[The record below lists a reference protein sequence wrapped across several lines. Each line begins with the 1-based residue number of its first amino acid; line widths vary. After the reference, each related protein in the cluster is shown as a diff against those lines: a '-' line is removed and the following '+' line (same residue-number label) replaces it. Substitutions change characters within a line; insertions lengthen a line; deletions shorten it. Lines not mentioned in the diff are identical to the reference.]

1 MTPRPGPSFTRLA
14 GPGGL
19 GQAAPAGATALPD
32 FTCHILAAASPLL
45 PRLAAL
51 PFKLA
56 IALPGPRPRPGFS
69 RLALG
74 VVRAILRRHSQVLP
88 LPAFLSSGLTGQ
100 RLGLS
105 CFARAAA
112 GIRTPRP
119 GRRRPVGLQGERAR
133 GREGETG
140 GEKEGH
146 GKRVIKHTYASEP
159 QQRVLDF
166 CFSLSDLSEL

>member
-1 MTPRPGPSFTRLA
+1 MPSNKKKQSSTLPPMLSNETVKLHSPRRARGSSSVVPGR
-14 GPGGL
+14 
-19 GQAAPAGATALPD
+19 GQAALAGATASETSPD

-56 IALPGPRPRPGFS
+56 IALSGPRPRPGFS

-119 GRRRPVGLQGERAR
+119 GRRRPVGLQGE
-133 GREGETG
+133 
-140 GEKEGH
+140 
-146 GKRVIKHTYASEP
+146 
-159 QQRVLDF
+159 
-166 CFSLSDLSEL
+166 